1 MKLLELKG
9 QVNPTK
15 NYKKVISL
23 ENLESVSVNGCTIHI
38 KTTTNSYTEFHCDEL
53 TAERRYDDIILNLTR
68 EQHDEPVDVPVTQ
81 SHTADTVPRSFEYK
95 FICEADKISVE
106 DEQEGVTVEYPF
118 DGRTLVDVCAAHS
131 RAFIDNYNAIYNYYD
146 DYLDFPVGR
155 IEKHT
160 EYVEHDD
167 PTIPLIA
174 TITAAAVATS
184 QDKNVPADIFVR
196 YAGHTNEFEVEIF
209 IGGWEFR
216 DEPQF
221 IYRAN
226 GGATQS
232 VFRFDCTLLE
242 SLSAVAWL
250 IEELK
255 AYTVD
260 NIPNDIVTDLRYKL
274 YQMTPNDIVN
284 DLRYKL
290 SRRHEEE

>member
-15 NYKKVISL
+15 NYKEVVSL
-23 ENLESVSVNGCTIHI
+23 ENLESVSINGCAIHI
-38 KTTTNSYTEFHCDEL
+38 KTATNSYTEFHCDEPA
-53 TAERRYDDIILNLTR
+53 AERRYDDIVLGLTR
-68 EQHDEPVDVPVTQ
+68 EQHDESVDVTVPVPTTPKHY
-81 SHTADTVPRSFEYK
+81 SDDTVDVTAPRVFEYK
-95 FICEADKISVE
+95 FICEPDKIVVE
-106 DEQEGVTVEYPF
+106 DTQEGVMVEYPF
-118 DGRTLVDVCAAHS
+118 SNRTLVDVCSAHS
-131 RAFIDNYNAIYNYYD
+131 RAFIDNYNEIYNYYD
-146 DYLDFPVGR
+146 DYLDYPVGH

-174 TITAAAVATS
+174 TITAAAVAMS
-184 QDKNVPADIFVR
+184 QDKNIPADIFVR
-196 YAGHTNEFEVEIF
+196 YAGHVNEFEVEIF

-216 DEPQF
+216 AEPQF

-226 GGATQS
+226 SDATQS

-242 SLSAVAWL
+242 SLSDVAWL

-260 NIPNDIVTDLRYKL
+260 NIPNDIV
-274 YQMTPNDIVN
+274 N

-290 SRRHEEE
+290 TRRHEEE

>member
-15 NYKKVISL
+15 NYKKVVSL
-23 ENLESVSVNGCTIHI
+23 ENLESVSINGCAIHI

-68 EQHDEPVDVPVTQ
+68 EQHDESVDTPVSATPKHYSDDTVDV
-81 SHTADTVPRSFEYK
+81 TAPRVFEYK
-95 FICEADKISVE
+95 FICEVDKISVE
-106 DEQEGVTVEYPF
+106 DEQEGITVEYPF

-131 RAFIDNYNAIYNYYD
+131 RAFVDNYNAIYNYYD

-155 IEKHT
+155 IEKQTT
-160 EYVEHDD
+160 EYVEQDSSS
-167 PTIPLIA
+167 IPLIA

-184 QDKNVPADIFVR
+184 QDKNIPADIFVR

-226 GGATQS
+226 GGATSS

-242 SLSAVAWL
+242 SLSDVAWL
-250 IEELK
+250 LEELK
-255 AYTVD
+255 EYSVE
-260 NIPNDIVTDLRYKL
+260 NI
-274 YQMTPNDIVN
+274 PNDIVN

-290 SRRHEEE
+290 TRRHEEE

>member
-9 QVNPTK
+9 QVHPTK
-15 NYKKVISL
+15 NYKKVVSL
-23 ENLESVSVNGCTIHI
+23 ENLESVSVNGCAIHI

-68 EQHDEPVDVPVTQ
+68 EQHDESVDIPVPTTPKLYTDNEVY
-81 SHTADTVPRSFEYK
+81 AAAPRIFEYK

-118 DGRTLVDVCAAHS
+118 DGRTLVDVCSAHS
-131 RAFIDNYNAIYNYYD
+131 RAFVDNYNAIYNYYD
-146 DYLDFPVGR
+146 DYLDFPVGH

-184 QDKNVPADIFVR
+184 QDKNIPADIFTR

-209 IGGWEFR
+209 VGGWGFR

-242 SLSAVAWL
+242 SLSDVAWL
-250 IEELK
+250 LEELK
-255 AYTVD
+255 EYTVD
-260 NIPNDIVTDLRYKL
+260 NI
-274 YQMTPNDIVN
+274 PNDIVN

>member
-38 KTTTNSYTEFHCDEL
+38 KTITNSYTEFHCDEL

-68 EQHDEPVDVPVTQ
+68 EQHDEPVDILVPAAPKHYSDDSVDV
-81 SHTADTVPRSFEYK
+81 AAPRIFEYK

-106 DEQEGVTVEYPF
+106 DAQEGVTVEYPF
-118 DGRTLVDVCAAHS
+118 DGHTLVDVCAAHN

-155 IEKHT
+155 IEKQTT
-160 EYVEHDD
+160 EYVEQDSSSI
-167 PTIPLIA
+167 PTIA

-232 VFRFDCTLLE
+232 VFRFDCTLLD
-242 SLSAVAWL
+242 SLSDVAWL

-255 AYTVD
+255 EYSVE
-260 NIPNDIVTDLRYKL
+260 NI
-274 YQMTPNDIVN
+274 PNDIVN

-290 SRRHEEE
+290 SCRHEEE

>member
-15 NYKKVISL
+15 NYKKVVSL
-23 ENLESVSVNGCTIHI
+23 ENLESVSVNGCAIHI

-53 TAERRYDDIILNLTR
+53 TAERRYDDIVLNLTR
-68 EQHDEPVDVPVTQ
+68 EQHDESVDAMVPATPKLYTDNEVY
-81 SHTADTVPRSFEYK
+81 AAAPRIFEYK

-118 DGRTLVDVCAAHS
+118 DGRTLVDVCSAHS
-131 RAFIDNYNAIYNYYD
+131 RAFVDNYNAIYNYYD
-146 DYLDFPVGR
+146 DYLNFPVGH
-155 IEKHT
+155 IDKHA
-160 EYVEHDD
+160 EYVEQDSAS
-167 PTIPLIA
+167 IPVIA
-174 TITAAAVATS
+174 TITAAAVAMS

-242 SLSAVAWL
+242 SLSDVAWL

-255 AYTVD
+255 EYTVD
-260 NIPNDIVTDLRYKL
+260 NI
-274 YQMTPNDIVN
+274 PNDIVN

>member
-15 NYKKVISL
+15 NYKKVVSL
-23 ENLESVSVNGCTIHI
+23 ENLESVSINGCAIHI

-68 EQHDEPVDVPVTQ
+68 EQHDESVDTTVPVTPKHY
-81 SHTADTVPRSFEYK
+81 SDDTVDVTAPHVFEYK

-106 DEQEGVTVEYPF
+106 DEQECVTVEYPF
-118 DGRTLVDVCAAHS
+118 DGRTLVDVCSAHS
-131 RAFIDNYNAIYNYYD
+131 RAFVDNYNAIYNYYD

-155 IEKHT
+155 IEKHGT
-160 EYVEHDD
+160 DYVEQDSSS
-167 PTIPLIA
+167 IPPIA
-174 TITAAAVATS
+174 TITAAAVAMS
-184 QDKNVPADIFVR
+184 QDEKVPADIFVR

-242 SLSAVAWL
+242 SLSDVAWL
-250 IEELK
+250 LEELK
-255 AYTVD
+255 EYSVE
-260 NIPNDIVTDLRYKL
+260 NI
-274 YQMTPNDIVN
+274 PNDIVN

>member
-23 ENLESVSVNGCTIHI
+23 ENLESVSVNGCAIHI

-53 TAERRYDDIILNLTR
+53 TAERRYDDIVLNLTR
-68 EQHDEPVDVPVTQ
+68 EQHDESVDIPVPATPKLYTDNEVYAAAP
-81 SHTADTVPRSFEYK
+81 HIFEYK

-118 DGRTLVDVCAAHS
+118 DGRTLVDVCSAHS
-131 RAFIDNYNAIYNYYD
+131 RAFVDNYNAIYNYYD
-146 DYLDFPVGR
+146 DYLNFPVGH
-155 IEKHT
+155 IDKHA
-160 EYVEHDD
+160 EYVEQDSSS
-167 PTIPLIA
+167 IPLIA
-174 TITAAAVATS
+174 TITAAAVAMS

-242 SLSAVAWL
+242 SLSDVAWL
-250 IEELK
+250 LEELK
-255 AYTVD
+255 EYTVD
-260 NIPNDIVTDLRYKL
+260 NIPNDT
-274 YQMTPNDIVN
+274 VN